1 MHISGRNQ
9 FTSLRVK
16 HFSCQD
22 LVTRH
27 PFTHSSKAIEPWD
40 LGVSSDVPPRLA
52 PKLLHPGLW
61 LLQGMIMTGVHSM
74 KKDWNTC
81 YGNGVSIVRISLEG
95 STCCVL
101 C

>member
-27 PFTHSSKAIEPWD
+27 PFIRSSKTILNHGMD
-40 LGVSSDVPPRLA
+40 LCTSPRSSCVFDYFRERVLMLDVLRIWYLVA
-52 PKLLHPGLW
+52 
-61 LLQGMIMTGVHSM
+61 
-74 KKDWNTC
+74 
-81 YGNGVSIVRISLEG
+81 SIYY
-95 STCCVL
+95 
-101 C
+101 

>member
-22 LVTRH
+22 LVTRY

-40 LGVSSDVPPRLA
+40 LGVS
-52 PKLLHPGLW
+52 
-61 LLQGMIMTGVHSM
+61 
-74 KKDWNTC
+74 
-81 YGNGVSIVRISLEG
+81 
-95 STCCVL
+95 
-101 C
+101 